1 MKVGLKVFGPYG
13 LKPRVGEEMEK
24 GFKEWVKERSLSV
37 KDITPATA
45 SLPDRTAILLI
56 FYDQREGER

>member
-24 GFKEWVKERSLSV
+24 DFNGWMKERSLSV

-56 FYDQREGER
+56 FYNQKE